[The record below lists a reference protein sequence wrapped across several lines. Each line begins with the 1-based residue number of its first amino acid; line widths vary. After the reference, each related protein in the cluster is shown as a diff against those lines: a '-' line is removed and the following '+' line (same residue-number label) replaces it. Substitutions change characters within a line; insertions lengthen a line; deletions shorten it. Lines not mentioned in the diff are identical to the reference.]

1 MLLILGKFLLKGNVY
16 DFSIEYDAIDKAG
29 AVNIYK
35 YSTVKNNIRITLW
48 RMKQVFIELLGFGG
62 TSTTK
67 CVSLSN
73 KHAWLGLLLLI

>member
-16 DFSIEYDAIDKAG
+16 DFSIDYDAIDKAG

-35 YSTVKNNIRITLW
+35 YST
-48 RMKQVFIELLGFGG
+48 VFIELLGFGG